1 MYKPKVELVLIWNP
15 NTNQLEKYNNVF
27 VQVVGNNGTVYQEEG
42 PITITSF
49 SQVHEAIRD
58 LKERIG
64 MKLYNQEK
72 ENMKMSGMFGGEY

>member
-1 MYKPKVELVLIWNP
+1 MYNPQIELILIWNP

-49 SQVHEAIRD
+49 SQVHEAIKE

-64 MKLYNQEK
+64 MKLYDQEK
-72 ENMKMSGMFGGEY
+72 ENMKMSGMFDDEY